1 MLNEQ
6 PDSGPAPALEDE
18 SSARDQELKDDEV
31 DSSQYEAIVLEYGEA
46 MRELHSRVD
55 GLAQQLQDG
64 VAESN
69 GLVSSSDGDGRPN
82 PNMDKVMARIEEVE
96 RWLQGTSNG
105 QDSKGLDGRH
115 ESGNLGEIQSRIGML
130 ESRLE
135 DAPSDDGRAAK
146 HPHAGANTPMDLL
159 DRIAALEGRLA
170 EGVAGRDGHA
180 GPVHETSEY
189 SVFQTRIDALERWSL
204 LGRIE
209 ELEGKMHG
217 PSAESASDKANSS
230 SSAAARGQ
238 TRVLDRSN

>member
-6 PDSGPAPALEDE
+6 PDSSTAPALEDE
-18 SSARDQELKDDEV
+18 SSARDLDSKEDEV
-31 DSSQYEAIVLEYGEA
+31 DSSQYEAIVREYGQA
-46 MRELHSRVD
+46 MLQMRELHSRVD

-64 VAESN
+64 VAESD
-69 GLVSSSDGDGRPN
+69 GLVSSSDSDGRPN
-82 PNMDKVMARIEEVE
+82 PNMDRVMARIEEVE

-115 ESGNLGEIQSRIGML
+115 ESSNLGEIQSRIGML
-130 ESRLE
+130 ESRFE

-146 HPHAGANTPMDLL
+146 PPHAGANAPMDLL

-180 GPVHETSEY
+180 GPVHETSEH
-189 SVFQTRIDALERWSL
+189 SAFQTRIDALERWSL

-209 ELEGKMHG
+209 ELESRAHG
-217 PSAESASDKANSS
+217 PSADSAPDNANQSS
-230 SSAAARGQ
+230 LASARG
-238 TRVLDRSN
+238 